1 LLFGDQGNDSICG
14 DDGDDTVF
22 GDIGSP
28 LPVGVAGGQD
38 QGCGGAGNDLLFGN
52 EGSDTINGDAGNDT
66 ILDGNDSD
74 SLVGGAGDDVLIG
87 DEGSD
92 TLIGGSGGDLFVL
105 TSAQGSDV
113 ISDFRKG
120 EDLLSLAGGLT
131 FTQLSISQSTDGPD
145 ASPTTSIRI
154 SNSGELLAVLKG
166 VQASAIAPSDFVQ
179 ILRLGS

>member
-1 LLFGDQGNDSICG
+1 M
-14 DDGDDTVF
+14 F

-38 QGCGGAGNDLLFGN
+38 QVCGGAGNDLLFGN

-66 ILDGNDSD
+66 ILGGKDSD

-92 TLIGGSGGDLFVL
+92 TILGGSGGDLFVL
-105 TSAQGSDV
+105 TAAQGSDV

-120 EDLLSLAGGLT
+120 EDLLSLGGGLT
-131 FTQLSISQSTDGPD
+131 FTQLSISQGTEGRE
-145 ASPTTSIRI
+145 ASPTTFIRI
-154 SNSGELLAVLKG
+154 SNSGELLAVLNG